1 MLFNSLDF
9 IFFFPVVTLI
19 YFLLPHKYRWLHLLV
34 ASCIFYMYFV
44 PVYILI
50 LFATILIDYAAG
62 ILIEQAED
70 AVKRKRWLILSIVA
84 NVGVL
89 CLFKHYNF
97 FVGNIDVLLASG
109 GVKANLPLLNIILP
123 IGLSFHTFQA
133 MSYTIEVYRGN
144 QKAERHLGIYALYV
158 MFYPQLVAGPIE
170 RPQNLLPQFRE
181 RHTPEYDR
189 ITAGLRLMFWGL
201 IKKVVIADR
210 IGTITDPIFDHPH
223 SYSALGLYVGVALF
237 HVQVF
242 CDFSAYSDIAIGS
255 ARVMGFK
262 LMTNFNMPFHARTV
276 SEFWRRWHISLSSWF
291 RDYVY
296 LPLGGNKHGN
306 FITYRNLFFVCL
318 LSGLWHGASWMFVI
332 WGLLQGGYMIVGHA
346 TKKLRKRI
354 NDTIGISKVKWLD
367 HSLDIIITFSLTAFA
382 RIFFRGRNMDDAWY
396 FIKQL
401 KNVPAELVQLFST
414 GKISFTHLPQFRTV
428 VLPVFLLILLM
439 EAAHILKLKYDLQE
453 TFNQRPAAI
462 RWTLYFSGIILLT
475 FFGVYDNR
483 QFIYFQ
489 F

>member
-19 YFLLPHKYRWLHLLV
+19 YFLLPHRFRWLHLLV
-34 ASCIFYMYFV
+34 ASCVFYMYFV

-50 LFATILIDYAAG
+50 LFLTIGIDYVAG
-62 ILIEQAED
+62 ILIESTTDQ
-70 AVKRKRWLILSIVA
+70 VRRKRWLILSIVA

-89 CLFKHYNF
+89 CVFKYYNF
-97 FVGNIDVLLASG
+97 FVGNVDTMFAAAGMKSYI
-109 GVKANLPLLNIILP
+109 PLLNIILP

-144 QKAERHLGIYALYV
+144 QPAERHLGIYALYV

-170 RPQNLLPQFRE
+170 RPQNLLHQFRE
-181 RHTPEYDR
+181 VHNPEYER
-189 ITAGLRLMFWGL
+189 IVAGLRLMLWGL

-223 SYSALGLYVGVALF
+223 TYSALGLYMGVAMF

-296 LPLGGNKHGN
+296 LPLGGNKEGN
-306 FITYRNLFFVCL
+306 FKTYRNLFFVCL
-318 LSGLWHGASWMFVI
+318 LSGLWHGASWLFII
-332 WGLLQGGYMIVGHA
+332 WGLLQGAYMIVGHM

-354 NDTIGISKVKWLD
+354 NDTVGISSVKWLD
-367 HSLDIIITFSLTAFA
+367 HGLDILITFSLTAFA

-396 FIKQL
+396 FIKKL
-401 KNVPAELVQLFST
+401 KDLPRELGLFLST
-414 GKISFTHLPQFRTV
+414 GKLGFTHLPQFRSV
-428 VLPVFLLILLM
+428 LLPVFALIVLM
-439 EAAHILKLKYDLQE
+439 EMAHLLKIKYDLQN
-453 TFNQRPAAI
+453 TFSQRPAAI
-462 RWTLYFSGIILLT
+462 RWTLYFTGLILLT